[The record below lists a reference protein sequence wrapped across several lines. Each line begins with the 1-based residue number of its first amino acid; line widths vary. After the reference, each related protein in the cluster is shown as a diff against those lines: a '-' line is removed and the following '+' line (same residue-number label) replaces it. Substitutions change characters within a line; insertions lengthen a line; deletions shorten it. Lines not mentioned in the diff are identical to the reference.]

1 LSNKIKA
8 LFIIFA
14 GLILVGIG
22 VLASYLLLQRFQAEQ
37 TPPLQVVEI
46 DTVRTDV
53 VVTTRDL
60 FLGDRLEPGDVA
72 LTSVPVEN
80 APRTALASVDEALG
94 KFIKADLVQGQ
105 MVLSHNL
112 ADPTN
117 KAQDLSFILSDE
129 HVLLAFPAEDL
140 MSLEN
145 VPQRGDIIDILAT
158 FILEIEPPEEEDAV
172 LAPGEEEEEP
182 EPITRTYTLDAQQR
196 VGVTA
201 LVVDIIEVEVEE
213 DEEGQE
219 GEVELQPGQTAEGA
233 PTRVTNI
240 RAYLLALDPQDA
252 LILKHL
258 KDIGGIFDIVVRA
271 PTSTVQFELDTVTD
285 KFLVELYNL
294 DILPLGEEE

>member
-1 LSNKIKA
+1 LSNKFKA
-8 LFIIFA
+8 VFIIFA
-14 GLILVGIG
+14 GLVLVGIG
-22 VLASYLLLQRFQAEQ
+22 VLASYLLLQRFQADQ
-37 TPPLQVVEI
+37 TPPPQVVEI
-46 DTVRTDV
+46 ETVRTDV

-72 LTSVPVEN
+72 LASVPVEN
-80 APRTALASVDEALG
+80 APRTALATVDEALG

-105 MVLSHNL
+105 MVLAHNL

-117 KAQDLSFILSDE
+117 NAQDLSFILSDE
-129 HVLLAFPAEDL
+129 NVLLAFPADDL
-140 MSLEN
+140 MSSEN
-145 VPQRGDIIDILAT
+145 VPQRGDIIDIFAT

-172 LAPGEEEEEP
+172 PAPGEEEEEP
-182 EPITRTYTLDAQQR
+182 EPITRTYTLDALQR

-213 DEEGQE
+213 GEE
-219 GEVELQPGQTAEGA
+219 ELPAGQTAEGA
-233 PTRVTNI
+233 PERVVNI

-252 LILKHL
+252 LVLKHL
-258 KDIGGIFDIVVRA
+258 KDIGAIFDIVVRA

-294 DILPLGEEE
+294 DILPFGKEE